1 MEQTIAAYC
10 RETSQPSPSTRG
22 EYVRC
27 VCRSLAERYRKAVEQ
42 VNTLLPRPLE
52 ALQIIGGGSNN
63 RLLNAMTAEATG
75 LKVFAG
81 PAEATAIG
89 NILLQAITARQI
101 SSKEQVTD
109 IRQL

>member
-1 MEQTIAAYC
+1 
-10 RETSQPSPSTRG
+10 
-22 EYVRC
+22 
-27 VCRSLAERYRKAVEQ
+27 
-42 VNTLLPRPLE
+42 
-52 ALQIIGGGSNN
+52 
-63 RLLNAMTAEATG
+63 MTAEATG

-101 SSKEQVTD
+101 NSKEQVTD